1 MAIYVLVAII
11 KKELN
16 LSQSMNEIL
25 QILSISLF
33 DKTPLNELFS
43 RTKNKSKDSESEKQL
58 KIEGF

>member
-1 MAIYVLVAII
+1 MYALVAII
-11 KKELN
+11 KKELD

-33 DKTPLNELFS
+33 DKTPLNQLFS
-43 RTKNKSKDSESEKQL
+43 VTKNKSKDSEAEKQL